1 MNEIKALDSIG
12 IEFGIGTAVAV
23 LTAGNF
29 IYGHVTSI
37 NEDKVEVTPDIGYRS
52 SKPNFRL
59 KKLYKTTSNHIAVL
73 NNQEK
78 YMKMSNESK
87 Q

>member
-1 MNEIKALDSIG
+1 MSESVKALDSIG

-37 NEDKVEVTPDIGYRS
+37 NEDKVEVIPDIGYRT

-59 KKLYKTTSNHIAVL
+59 KKLYKTTGSHIAVL
-73 NNQEK
+73 DKQEK
-78 YMKMSNESK
+78 YCYN
-87 Q
+87 